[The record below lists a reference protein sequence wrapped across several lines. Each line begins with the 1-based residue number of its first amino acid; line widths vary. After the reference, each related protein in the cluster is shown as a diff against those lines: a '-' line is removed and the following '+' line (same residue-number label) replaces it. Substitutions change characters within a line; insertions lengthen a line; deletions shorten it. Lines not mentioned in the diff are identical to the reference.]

1 MLTYLHLKNFK
12 CFDALSLPLAPL
24 TVLTGFNGAGKSTS
38 LQTLLLPAQT
48 LRAGGRSLELSL
60 NGALARLGTPGQVL
74 RVRSPDEVLKEGMQ
88 SETLSLGI
96 ESDEARLLWHFQAE
110 NHNERRF
117 LKNERRF
124 LKIHTIDLYSSAG
137 KETHS
142 NIKAV
147 NELLPTERNIPV
159 SVRHLVTQLRKTIFL
174 SAMRLGT
181 AEVFPSP
188 ENPEPIYADV
198 GLEGEFAPWWFL
210 QSDSADIDPKRY
222 HHSTTYSDLRLQ
234 LNAWASTLFP
244 EAEVNVQPILQT
256 SLTRLGLRIGKT
268 EWRRPANIGYGLTYA
283 FPILVAGLLAE
294 REQILIIDS
303 PEAHLH
309 PMGQSQIGRFL
320 AKMAAAGVQIMLETH
335 SDHVLNGIRLALRD
349 GMITPEQTQIHF
361 FTPSKNAPVISPQMD
376 VQGNLSEWPV
386 GFFDQSEKDLA
397 ILAGWV

>member
-38 LQTLLLPAQT
+38 LQTLLLPAQM

-74 RVRSPDEVLKEGMQ
+74 KEGTQ

-96 ESDEARLLWHFQAE
+96 ESDEAKLLWHFQTD
-110 NHNERRF
+110 R
-117 LKNERRF
+117 NERRF

-147 NELLPTERNIPV
+147 DELLPTEGNIPI
-159 SVRHLVTQLRKTIFL
+159 SVRRLVTQLRKTIFL

-181 AEVFPSP
+181 AEFFPSP
-188 ENPEPIYADV
+188 ENPELTYADV
-198 GLEGEFAPWWFL
+198 GLQGEFAPWWFL

-256 SLTRLGLRIGKT
+256 SLTRLELRIGKT

-294 REQILIIDS
+294 REQILMIDS

-349 GMITPEQTQIHF
+349 GVIAPEQTQIHF
-361 FTPSKNAPVISPQMD
+361 FTPSKSVPVISTQVD
-376 VQGNLSEWPV
+376 KQGNLSEWPV

>member
-38 LQTLLLPAQT
+38 LQTLLLPAQM

-74 RVRSPDEVLKEGMQ
+74 KEGTQ

-96 ESDEARLLWHFQAE
+96 ESDEAKLLWHFQTD
-110 NHNERRF
+110 R
-117 LKNERRF
+117 NERRF

-147 NELLPTERNIPV
+147 DELLPTEGNIPI
-159 SVRHLVTQLRKTIFL
+159 SVRRLVTQLRKTIFL

-181 AEVFPSP
+181 AEFFPSP
-188 ENPEPIYADV
+188 ENPELTYADV
-198 GLEGEFAPWWFL
+198 GLQGEFAPWWFL
-210 QSDSADIDPKRY
+210 QSDSTNIDSAR
-222 HHSTTYSDLRLQ
+222 HHPSTTYSDLRLQ

-256 SLTRLGLRIGKT
+256 SLTRLELRIGKT

-294 REQILIIDS
+294 REQILMIDS

>member
-38 LQTLLLPAQT
+38 LQTLLLPAQM

-74 RVRSPDEVLKEGMQ
+74 KEGTQ

-96 ESDEARLLWHFQAE
+96 ESDEAKLLWHFQTD
-110 NHNERRF
+110 R
-117 LKNERRF
+117 NERRF

-147 NELLPTERNIPV
+147 NELLPIEGNIPI
-159 SVRHLVTQLRKTIFL
+159 SVRRLVTQLRKTIFL

-188 ENPEPIYADV
+188 ENPELTYADV
-198 GLEGEFAPWWFL
+198 GLQGEFAPWWFL

-244 EAEVNVQPILQT
+244 EAEVNVLPILQT
-256 SLTRLGLRIGKT
+256 SLTRLELRIGKT

-294 REQILIIDS
+294 PEQILMIDS

-349 GMITPEQTQIHF
+349 GVIAPEQTQIHF
-361 FTPSKNAPVISPQMD
+361 FTPSKSAPVISPQVD
-376 VQGNLSEWPV
+376 KQGNLSEWPV

>member
-38 LQTLLLPAQT
+38 LQTLLLPAQM

-74 RVRSPDEVLKEGMQ
+74 KEGTQ

-96 ESDEARLLWHFQAE
+96 ESDEAKLLWHFQTD
-110 NHNERRF
+110 R
-117 LKNERRF
+117 NERRF

-147 NELLPTERNIPV
+147 DELLPTEGNIPI
-159 SVRHLVTQLRKTIFL
+159 SVRRLVTQLRKTIFL

-181 AEVFPSP
+181 AEFFPSP
-188 ENPEPIYADV
+188 ENPELTYADV
-198 GLEGEFAPWWFL
+198 GLQGEFAPWWFL

-256 SLTRLGLRIGKT
+256 SLTRLELRIGKT

-294 REQILIIDS
+294 REQILMIDS

-349 GMITPEQTQIHF
+349 GVIAPEQTQIHF
-361 FTPSKNAPVISPQMD
+361 FTPSKSAPVISPQVD
-376 VQGNLSEWPV
+376 KQGNLSEWPV

>member
-38 LQTLLLPAQT
+38 LQTLLLPAQM

-74 RVRSPDEVLKEGMQ
+74 KEGTQ

-96 ESDEARLLWHFQAE
+96 ESDEAKLLWHFQTE
-110 NHNERRF
+110 NR
-117 LKNERRF
+117 NERRF

-147 NELLPTERNIPV
+147 DELLPTEGNIPI
-159 SVRHLVTQLRKTIFL
+159 SVRRLVTQLRKTIFL

-181 AEVFPSP
+181 AEFFPSP
-188 ENPEPIYADV
+188 ENPELTYADV
-198 GLEGEFAPWWFL
+198 GLQGEFAPWWFL

-256 SLTRLGLRIGKT
+256 SLTRLELRIGKT

-294 REQILIIDS
+294 REQILMIDS

-349 GMITPEQTQIHF
+349 GVITPEQTQIHF

>member
-38 LQTLLLPAQT
+38 LQTLLLPAQM

-74 RVRSPDEVLKEGMQ
+74 KEGTQ

-96 ESDEARLLWHFQAE
+96 ESDEAKHR
-110 NHNERRF
+110 
-117 LKNERRF
+117 NERRF

-147 NELLPTERNIPV
+147 DELLPTEGNIPI
-159 SVRHLVTQLRKTIFL
+159 SVRRLVTQLRKTIFL

-181 AEVFPSP
+181 AEFFPSP
-188 ENPEPIYADV
+188 ENPELTYADV
-198 GLEGEFAPWWFL
+198 GLQGEFAPWWFL

-256 SLTRLGLRIGKT
+256 SLTRLELRIGKT

-294 REQILIIDS
+294 REQILMIDS

-349 GMITPEQTQIHF
+349 GVIAPEQTQIHF
-361 FTPSKNAPVISPQMD
+361 FTPSKSAPVISTQVD
-376 VQGNLSEWPV
+376 KQGNLSEWPV

>member
-1 MLTYLHLKNFK
+1 MLTYLHLKDFK
-12 CFDALSLPLAPL
+12 CFEALSLPLAPL

-38 LQTLLLPAQT
+38 LQALLLPAQM

-60 NGALARLGTPGQVL
+60 NGALARLGTPPQVL
-74 RVRSPDEVLKEGMQ
+74 RVRSSDELLKEGTR

-96 ESDEARLLWHFQAE
+96 ESDEAKLLWHFRSE
-110 NHNERRF
+110 NH
-117 LKNERRF
+117 NERRF
-124 LKIHTIDLYSSAG
+124 LKIHTIDLHSPAG

-142 NIKAV
+142 NIKVV
-147 NELLPTERNIPV
+147 NELLPIEGNIPT
-159 SVRHLVTQLRKTIFL
+159 SVRRLVTQLRKTIFL

-188 ENPEPIYADV
+188 ENPELTYADV
-198 GLEGEFAPWWFL
+198 GLQGEFAPWWFL
-210 QSDSADIDPKRY
+210 QSDSTTIDPDRY
-222 HHSTTYSDLRLQ
+222 HPSTTHSDLRLQ
-234 LNAWASTLFP
+234 LNAWASSLFP

-256 SLTRLGLRIGKT
+256 SLTRLELRIGKT
-268 EWRRPANIGYGLTYA
+268 EWCRPANIGYGLTYA

-294 REQILIIDS
+294 REQILMIDS

-349 GMITPEQTQIHF
+349 GVIAPEQTQIHF
-361 FTPSKNAPVISPQMD
+361 FTHSKNAPVISPQVD
-376 VQGNLSEWPV
+376 KQGNLSEWPV

>member
-38 LQTLLLPAQT
+38 LQTLLLPAQM

-74 RVRSPDEVLKEGMQ
+74 KEGTQ

-96 ESDEARLLWHFQAE
+96 ESDEAKLLWHFQTD
-110 NHNERRF
+110 R
-117 LKNERRF
+117 NERRF

-147 NELLPTERNIPV
+147 DELLPTEGNIPI
-159 SVRHLVTQLRKTIFL
+159 SVRRLVTQLRKTIFL

-181 AEVFPSP
+181 AEFFPSP
-188 ENPEPIYADV
+188 ENPELTYADV
-198 GLEGEFAPWWFL
+198 GLQGEFAPWWFL

-256 SLTRLGLRIGKT
+256 SLTRLELRIGKT

-294 REQILIIDS
+294 REQILMIDS

-349 GMITPEQTQIHF
+349 GVITPEQTQIHF

>member
-38 LQTLLLPAQT
+38 LQTLLLPAQM

-74 RVRSPDEVLKEGMQ
+74 KEGTQ

-96 ESDEARLLWHFQAE
+96 ESDEAKLLWHFQTD
-110 NHNERRF
+110 R
-117 LKNERRF
+117 NERRF

-147 NELLPTERNIPV
+147 DELLPTEGNIPI
-159 SVRHLVTQLRKTIFL
+159 SVRRLVTQLRKTIFL

-181 AEVFPSP
+181 AEFFPSP
-188 ENPEPIYADV
+188 ENPALTYADV
-198 GLEGEFAPWWFL
+198 GLQGEFAPWWFL

-256 SLTRLGLRIGKT
+256 SLTRLELRIGKT

-294 REQILIIDS
+294 REQILMIDS

-349 GMITPEQTQIHF
+349 GVIAPEQTQIHF
-361 FTPSKNAPVISPQMD
+361 FTPSKSAPVISPQVD
-376 VQGNLSEWPV
+376 KQGNLSEWPV